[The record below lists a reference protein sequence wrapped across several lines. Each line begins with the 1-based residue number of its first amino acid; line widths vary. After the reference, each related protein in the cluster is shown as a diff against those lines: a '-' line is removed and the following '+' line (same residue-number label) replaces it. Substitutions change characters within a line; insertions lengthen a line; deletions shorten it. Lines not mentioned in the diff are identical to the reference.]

1 MPQPVLGNQVLQ
13 DTFEKLGD
21 QANDVVAGLKDLV
34 TGGNDKSGGDSGVEQ
49 SSGQNDQQSG
59 GAGSRSAGQGLNPQQ
74 LAQKRI
80 EEQEKFKFHQEQVQ
94 KWGEEYKKMKEEDE
108 AENRKKEEEE
118 KKKEEQKIIQLQ
130 EEEARSAVLNPVKKQ
145 SAKGPGSA
153 FAARSTKSQ
162 TEFSKQA
169 TQ

>member
-34 TGGNDKSGGDSGVEQ
+34 AGGNDKSGGDSGIEQ
-49 SSGQNDQQSG
+49 VSGQNDPKQTQQSQ
-59 GAGSRSAGQGLNPQQ
+59 QGLNPQQ
-74 LAQKRI
+74 LAQKRV

-108 AENRKKEEEE
+108 AESRKQEEEE
-118 KKKEEQKIIQLQ
+118 KKKEEQKIFQLR

-145 SAKGPGSA
+145 AAKGPGSA

-162 TEFSKQA
+162 TEFSKA
-169 TQ
+169 PTN

>member
-1 MPQPVLGNQVLQ
+1 MVFMPQPVLGNQVLQ

-21 QANDVVAGLKDLV
+21 QAQDTVQGLKDLV
-34 TGGNDKSGGDSGVEQ
+34 TGGNDKAGGDNGIEQ
-49 SSGQNDQQSG
+49 VSTQNDPKQTLQPQ
-59 GAGSRSAGQGLNPQQ
+59 QGLSPQQ
-74 LAQKRI
+74 LNQKRV

-94 KWGEEYKKMKEEDE
+94 KWGEEYKSMKAEDD

-118 KKKEEQKIIQLQ
+118 KKQEEQKIIQLQ
-130 EEEARSAVLNPVKKQ
+130 EEEARSAVLNPMKKQ
-145 SAKGPGSA
+145 AAKGPGSA

>member
-1 MPQPVLGNQVLQ
+1 MPQPVLGSQVLQ

-34 TGGNDKSGGDSGVEQ
+34 TGGNDKAVEDSGIEQ
-49 SSGQNDQQSG
+49 LSTAQDDQTNQPQSG
-59 GAGSRSAGQGLNPQQ
+59 GAGSRSAGD
-74 LAQKRI
+74 LAQRRA
-80 EEQEKFKFHQEQVQ
+80 EEQEKFKFHREQIQ
-94 KWGEEYKKMKEEDE
+94 QWGEDYKRMKEEDE
-108 AENRKKEEEE
+108 TENRKKDEEE
-118 KKKEEQKIIQLQ
+118 KKKEEQRIFQLR
-130 EEEARSAVLNPVKKQ
+130 EEEARSAVLNPAKKAT
-145 SAKGPGSA
+145 AKGPGSA

>member
-1 MPQPVLGNQVLQ
+1 MVFMPQPVLGNQVLQ

-34 TGGNDKSGGDSGVEQ
+34 AGGNDKSGGDSGIEQVSGQNSQDPTQ
-49 SSGQNDQQSG
+49 SSG
-59 GAGSRSAGQGLNPQQ
+59 AGPRSAGQ
-74 LAQKRI
+74 LAQKRV

-94 KWGEEYKKMKEEDE
+94 KWGEEYKKMKEEDD

-118 KKKEEQKIIQLQ
+118 KKQEEQKIIQLR
-130 EEEARSAVLNPVKKQ
+130 EEEARSAVLNPVKRQ
-145 SAKGPGSA
+145 AAKGPGSA

-162 TEFSKQA
+162 TEFSKST